1 MSPQTPIRV
10 FIVDDHP
17 MVRRG
22 LASLIG
28 EAGFLCVGE
37 AGGGDEALRVLPAAA
52 PDVALIDLVMPRVDG
67 VAVIAALA
75 PRMATTRF
83 VVLTSAIDTTQ
94 IRRAMDA
101 GACGYLLKTAGSQE
115 LVSSIVAAHGGRRVL
130 APEAADAMLAAS
142 QRRTPGH
149 DLTDRERELLGLMA
163 QGFSNQEIATALSI
177 AVPTV
182 KYHVTNILTKLH
194 ANNRT
199 EAVLTALKFKLVEKD

>member
-1 MSPQTPIRV
+1 MSPQNPIRV
-10 FIVDDHP
+10 YIVDDHP

-37 AGGGDEALRVLPAAA
+37 AGGGDEALRTLPQAA
-52 PDVALIDLVMPRVDG
+52 PDVALIDLVMPRIDG
-67 VAVIAALA
+67 VTVISTLA
-75 PRMATTRF
+75 PRMPATRF
-83 VVLTSAIDTTQ
+83 VVLTSVVDSSL
-94 IRRAMDA
+94 IRRAMEA

-115 LVSSIVAAHGGRRVL
+115 LVSSIVAAHAGRRVL
-130 APEAADAMLAAS
+130 APEAADAMVAAAR
-142 QRRTPGH
+142 RRTPGH
-149 DLTDRERELLGLMA
+149 DLTERERELLGLMA